1 MPKDEDKRE
10 LATNRLL
17 EILRKSETE
26 DVKEKE
32 KVVET
37 VEQERAKEEIQEEK
51 PESEKKDIKSQLIE
65 IGKGLIEK
73 FDTAEQGVIGIDIG
87 SYAIK
92 TVYFRYEKSE
102 LVLEDYKIVYVD
114 RSQKDT
120 KQDIIN
126 NLLTLNIPDNYIVNT
141 SIYGEKVL
149 LKKVIVPKLGK
160 KEQDSAIEWNAK
172 KDLTFPAETAQVD
185 FNIIEEFSDKGVE
198 KVAAMASVSDKIL
211 IDEHLHVLDAAGI
224 VPRNISA
231 QPSAIFNSF
240 KQYFKDGKIEDSI
253 IIDIGAKISYILFVN
268 EGTLQFARELKTG
281 GDDINKGMGGIIST
295 NTGIVKPSTVT

>member
-26 DVKEKE
+26 NVKEKE

-37 VEQERAKEEIQEEK
+37 AETDEIKEEIQEEK

-102 LVLEDYKIVYVD
+102 LVLFI
-114 RSQKDT
+114 
-120 KQDIIN
+120 
-126 NLLTLNIPDNYIVNT
+126 
-141 SIYGEKVL
+141 
-149 LKKVIVPKLGK
+149 
-160 KEQDSAIEWNAK
+160 
-172 KDLTFPAETAQVD
+172 
-185 FNIIEEFSDKGVE
+185 
-198 KVAAMASVSDKIL
+198 
-211 IDEHLHVLDAAGI
+211 AG
-224 VPRNISA
+224 PH
-231 QPSAIFNSF
+231 
-240 KQYFKDGKIEDSI
+240 
-253 IIDIGAKISYILFVN
+253 
-268 EGTLQFARELKTG
+268 
-281 GDDINKGMGGIIST
+281 
-295 NTGIVKPSTVT
+295 